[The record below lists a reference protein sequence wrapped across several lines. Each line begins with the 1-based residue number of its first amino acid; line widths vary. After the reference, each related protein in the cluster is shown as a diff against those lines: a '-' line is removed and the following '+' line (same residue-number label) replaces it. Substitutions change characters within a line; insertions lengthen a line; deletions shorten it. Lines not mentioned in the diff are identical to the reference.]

1 MVKFVLAF
9 TALILVIL
17 GIYTYTNQDAKKTV
31 LTSSSVAQKVE
42 IEEKVL
48 PQAHGVKAKKSSV
61 KNITVKSPKVVSSE
75 TSNEMAYEEEIGK
88 GLTLEGIE
96 NADVSDEERERMID
110 DMVYD
115 KDLNTPHE
123 PTLGEAEILK
133 IINEDNKDKK

>member
-1 MVKFVLAF
+1 M
-9 TALILVIL
+9 
-17 GIYTYTNQDAKKTV
+17 
-31 LTSSSVAQKVE
+31 
-42 IEEKVL
+42 
-48 PQAHGVKAKKSSV
+48 KKSSV
-61 KNITVKSPKVVSSE
+61 KNITVKSPKVVSQE
-75 TSNEMAYEEEIGK
+75 QTQEMEEEVGK